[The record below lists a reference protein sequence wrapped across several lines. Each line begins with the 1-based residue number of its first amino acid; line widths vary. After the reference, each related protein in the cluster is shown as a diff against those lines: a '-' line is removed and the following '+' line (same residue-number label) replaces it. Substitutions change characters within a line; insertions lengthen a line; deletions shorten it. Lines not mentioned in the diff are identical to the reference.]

1 MAESYDLHSVIEAI
15 KRQRRRLR
23 STWSKAR
30 FTNWGAHTMTLLYCV
45 GLLSPLAKRLD
56 AIMAGS
62 GSVSSKAQTAR
73 EILDSV
79 IEVLDI
85 QVMIAGEGELSPTTG
100 SGTHIHV
107 TIPQTINQMQEQ
119 KIIQKIQLDWS
130 SIESQIDGDNAI
142 PDEKKQEA
150 KEHARTI
157 WDGIVNKSRDI
168 AAILGATHMLVQLG
182 MAMPKIASMFGLG
195 G

>member
-1 MAESYDLHSVIEAI
+1 MAESYDLNSVIEAI

-23 STWSKAR
+23 STWPEDRLK
-30 FTNWGAHTMTLLYCV
+30 TWGAHTMTLLCCV
-45 GLLSPLAKRLD
+45 GLLGPLAKRFD

-73 EILDSV
+73 EILNSV
-79 IEVLDI
+79 IEVLDTP
-85 QVMIAGEGELSPTTG
+85 VMIAGEGGVSPAAG

-119 KIIQKIQLDWS
+119 KIIQKIQPDWS
-130 SIESQIDGDNAI
+130 AIASQIDGDDAI
-142 PDEKKQEA
+142 PKERKEEA
-150 KEHARTI
+150 KGHAQTI
-157 WDGIVNKSRDI
+157 WDGIVNKSRDT
-168 AAILGATHMLVQLG
+168 ATILGAVHMLAQLG